1 MFSELGTNP
10 SPWEHL
16 ATGWSNSG
24 ICCKYKITEEEI
36 EEPDEDAVPD
46 LSELEQIIIF
56 SPEIQQEGFVK
67 LPTSGEKQA
76 PRQWGDVFLKAG
88 DEYPFLFTVY
98 TANYAKTQFQYYG
111 ERILPSLKDVILN
124 KEHLDPKD
132 IIRAVIKWV
141 NIYCPAL
148 LGKPISL
155 EKDSILQTLIC
166 DPGAE
171 ILCPESSWASPPDKM

>member
-1 MFSELGTNP
+1 MGNVILFPVLNRNQRGKQIPEFDQPVARCSQGEGFVPSSENIKKH
-10 SPWEHL
+10 W
-16 ATGWSNSG
+16 
-24 ICCKYKITEEEI
+24 KIEEI

-141 NIYCPAL
+141 NIYCPTL

-155 EKDSILQTLIC
+155 EKDSILQT
-166 DPGAE
+166 
-171 ILCPESSWASPPDKM
+171 PPVEFLG